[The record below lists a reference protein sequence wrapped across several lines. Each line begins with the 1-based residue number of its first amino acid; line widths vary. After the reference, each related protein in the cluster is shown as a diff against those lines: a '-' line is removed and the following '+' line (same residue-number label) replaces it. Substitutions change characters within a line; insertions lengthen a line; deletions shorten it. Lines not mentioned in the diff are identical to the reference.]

1 MTLDNS
7 IIKISVNDHGAE
19 LKSLI
24 KNNREYMW
32 CGNPEYWGRTSPVL
46 FPFVGSLK
54 DKKYSTEGKE
64 YSMGQHG
71 FARDMD
77 FRLVEKTDNSL
88 SYELKSGIDTLE
100 KYPYN
105 FILTITYKLTDS
117 ELEVIWD
124 VINTDTKPMPFSIGA
139 HPAFNLKS
147 GTNYFK
153 FDTQKDITYRLLTS
167 EGLLDKSEN
176 HILDNNGY
184 SVIKNSMFDNDA
196 LIIENNQAN
205 EVSLCDENKNPYITV
220 KFTSPLFG
228 LWSPAGKNAPFV
240 CIEPWYGRCDSSD
253 FVGDLKDREYTN
265 ILNPQ
270 CSFHASYTIYV
281 I

>member
-1 MTLDNS
+1 MTLDNG
-7 IIKISVNDHGAE
+7 IIKISVNYHGAE

-46 FPFVGSLK
+46 FPFVGSLR
-54 DKKYSTEGKE
+54 DKKYYTEGKE

-77 FRLVEKTDNSL
+77 FKLVEKTDNSL

-105 FILTITYKLTDS
+105 FVLTITYKLTGS

-153 FDTQKDITYRLLTS
+153 FDTKKDITYQLLTS
-167 EGLLDKSEN
+167 EGLLDKSKN
-176 HILDNNGY
+176 YILANNGY
-184 SVIKNSMFDNDA
+184 SVIKKDMFDNDA
-196 LIIENNQAN
+196 LIIENNQSN
-205 EVSLCDENKNPYITV
+205 KVSLCDENKNPYIMV

-240 CIEPWYGRCDSSD
+240 CIEPWYGRCDSSN
-253 FVGDLKDREYTN
+253 FVGDLNDREYTN